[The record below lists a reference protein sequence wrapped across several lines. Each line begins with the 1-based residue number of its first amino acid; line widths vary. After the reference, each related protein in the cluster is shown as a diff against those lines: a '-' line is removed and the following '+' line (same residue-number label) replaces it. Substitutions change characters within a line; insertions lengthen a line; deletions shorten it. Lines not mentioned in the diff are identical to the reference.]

1 MKAVAGIGVKDRN
14 AEPLMSSLPSELTFN
29 DLRDCSRRHQ
39 KKERTIPANLH
50 SAAARSIMR
59 KPGGCLPLD
68 LEDSDWS
75 IPIPSS
81 FSGLRSSVCSAVR
94 TTDMSL
100 GVNCSGLTKHKTN
113 KNYTKPHVLVGRLQ
127 LFQLMSNLWHSCAGD
142 HEKKNDAVRDAVK
155 QLWLCRL
162 VSPHLFVQVAGSE
175 SDEDENCRY
184 LVLLSGPNCLKVLKL
199 KKIADDSDCFG
210 VASNSY
216 ASGCKHFLL
225 PSLESVQVG
234 LGELTSQFSMYWGSC
249 CFEFV
254 YMLQNVAK

>member
-1 MKAVAGIGVKDRN
+1 MAGIGGKDKK

-68 LEDSDWS
+68 LEDSDWAT
-75 IPIPSS
+75 PIASS
-81 FSGLRSSVCSAVR
+81 FGGLRSSVCSAVR

-113 KNYTKPHVLVGRLQ
+113 KNYTKPHILAGRFQ
-127 LFQLMSNLWHSCAGD
+127 LFQLMSNVWHSCAGD
-142 HEKKNDAVRDAVK
+142 HEKKNDAVREAVK
-155 QLWLCRL
+155 TLWLCRL
-162 VSPHLFVQVAGSE
+162 VCPHLFVQVADSE
-175 SDEDENCRY
+175 LVENENHRY
-184 LVLLSGPNCLKVLKL
+184 LVLLSGPNCLKVLQL

-210 VASNSY
+210 VASTSY
-216 ASGCKHFLL
+216 ASGCKYVLL

-234 LGELTSQFSMYWGSC
+234 LEELTSQLLGKLLLQIYFYVTTC
-249 CFEFV
+249 CK
-254 YMLQNVAK
+254 VALV